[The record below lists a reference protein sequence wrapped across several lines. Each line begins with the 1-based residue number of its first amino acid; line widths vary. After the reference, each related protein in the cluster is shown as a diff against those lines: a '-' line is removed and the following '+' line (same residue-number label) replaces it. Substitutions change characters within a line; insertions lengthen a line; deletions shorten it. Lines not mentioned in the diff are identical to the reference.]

1 MMGVMIQ
8 AAFLVMIVL
17 VVRKVFGTKLH
28 IYVRYGLWLIV
39 ALRLLVPVNLIDSPF
54 SMLRVTG
61 IVAERLTQDGL
72 EKTEQEE
79 AGQSLIDS
87 SSLAVNWQTDEGQP
101 FTGENVMA
109 VNGDTST
116 NDDERQETDGVT
128 SEIGRAADSIGSLAA
143 SGSSNL
149 DSTVSPTGEDFQT
162 DHRILIQR
170 MIVRAIRAIWLIG
183 VLLVGGFLGVTHYR
197 FRRNLFRKREVWK
210 AGPSH
215 TILQMTE
222 NCRLPVYRVEK
233 LESPC
238 LVGLFSPAIYIGAD
252 IPTDAAEFQY
262 IIVHEETHYLHGDHI
277 WALLRAVLVSVYW
290 FHPFVWIAAAASARD
305 GELACDHGTVKRL
318 GQEERFAYGE
328 MILNLS
334 GCGGRRGIYSY
345 GTMLWSG
352 RSELRERVLQ
362 LTETGGSRRF
372 VGIVAAFLM
381 LVAAGCAFT
390 GAASGDE
397 RNGAASYME
406 SEDTFAGEI
415 VKEGDTTPPESE
427 EGNLPGGGSED
438 VGDGG
443 GESLGDVP
451 EQSRQVT
458 AQSAKIT
465 EDTPFGAD
473 GPCLDYAGNMMP
485 DGDSI
490 IIFHDY
496 FGLIVYDLRNREV
509 VRSLDLAAIGCDKTQ
524 GDDACQVAVSED
536 GGTVWLH
543 PRSKRYMYRYE
554 VGDDLLWQEPLV
566 KTFEIDLEGKTLYDH
581 YIVSE
586 DVTQKYKGWRSNYL
600 YEEYADEQ
608 GIHNAYIYLYVSEER
623 ELCLGSLNC
632 TWDDMEFMLFW
643 QNPPGIGDDPTA
655 EVKGF
660 SDTYGETEK
669 FPYNYEG
676 VVEQLR
682 IIYDVP
688 CDYSWIANTYV
699 TRIHPVTGEEQ
710 SHAGIDYAAEE
721 GTDIVAAADG
731 VVYETGYSDTYGNY
745 VVLLHSNGE
754 MTYYCQCLKVIVG
767 KDEQVKRG
775 QKIAAV
781 GSTGRST
788 GSHLH
793 FALSENGEFVNPEEY
808 MRDGSGSDAAD

>member
-1 MMGVMIQ
+1 MAERGIMMGVMIQ
-8 AAFLVMIVL
+8 AAFIVIIVL
-17 VVRKVFGTKLH
+17 AVRKMFGTKLH

-72 EKTEQEE
+72 EETEQEE
-79 AGQSLIDS
+79 AGKSLIGG
-87 SSLAVNWQTDEGQP
+87 SSLAVNWQADEGQP
-101 FTGENVMA
+101 FTGENVMV

-116 NDDERQETDGVT
+116 GDMT
-128 SEIGRAADSIGSLAA
+128 SENGRSVDSIGSLAA
-143 SGSSNL
+143 SGSSNP
-149 DSTVSPTGEDFQT
+149 DSAVLPTREDLQT

-170 MIVRAIRAIWLIG
+170 MVARAVCAIWLAG
-183 VLLVGGFLGVTHYR
+183 VLLVGGFLGVTHYC
-197 FRRNLFRKREVWK
+197 FRRSLFRKREIWN
-210 AGPSH
+210 ADLSH
-215 TILQMTE
+215 NILQTTE
-222 NCRLPVYRVEK
+222 KCRLPVYRVER
-233 LESPC
+233 LGSPC
-238 LVGLFSPAIYIGAD
+238 LVGLFSPTIYVGAD

-277 WALLRAVLVSVYW
+277 WALLRAALVSVYW

-318 GQEERFAYGE
+318 GEEERFAYGE
-328 MILNLS
+328 MILKLS
-334 GCGGRRGIYSY
+334 GCGGGRGIYSY

-352 RSELRERVLQ
+352 KSELRERVLR
-362 LTETGGSRRF
+362 LTETGGSRVF
-372 VGIVAAFLM
+372 AGIAAAALM

-390 GAASGDE
+390 GTMSGDE
-397 RNGAASYME
+397 KNGAASYME
-406 SEDTFAGEI
+406 SEDASAEGI
-415 VKEGDTTPPESE
+415 VKEGDTTPPDSE
-427 EGNLPGGGSED
+427 GGNLSGDGSKDVGGGD
-438 VGDGG
+438 

-458 AQSAKIT
+458 VQSAKIT

-473 GPCLDYAGNMMP
+473 GPCLDYAGNMTP
-485 DGDSI
+485 GGDSI

-554 VGDDLLWQEPLV
+554 VENDLLWQEPLV
-566 KTFEIDLEGKTLYDH
+566 KTFEIDLEGEILYDH

-586 DVTQKYKGWRSNYL
+586 DVTQKYKGWQSNYL
-600 YEEYADEQ
+600 YEEYEDEQ
-608 GIHNAYIYLYVSEER
+608 GIHTTYIYLYVSEGR

-643 QNPPGIGDDPTA
+643 QNLPGIGDDPTA
-655 EVKGF
+655 EVKGAPD
-660 SDTYGETEK
+660 SYGEIEE
-669 FPYNYEG
+669 FPYDYDG

-688 CDYSWIANTYV
+688 CDYSRIANTYV

-710 SHAGIDYAAEE
+710 LHAGIDYAAEE
-721 GTDIVAAADG
+721 GTDIIAAADG

-793 FALSENGEFVNPEEY
+793 FALSQNGEFVNPEEY

>member
-28 IYVRYGLWLIV
+28 VYVRYGLWLIV
-39 ALRLLVPVNLIDSPF
+39 ALRLLVPVNLMNSPF

-72 EKTEQEE
+72 KETEQEE
-79 AGQSLIDS
+79 AGQALIGDS
-87 SSLAVNWQTDEGQP
+87 SSVANWQTDEGQS
-101 FTGENVMA
+101 FTGENVKA
-109 VNGDTST
+109 VNSDTSSG
-116 NDDERQETDGVT
+116 DMT
-128 SEIGRAADSIGSLAA
+128 SENGYLADSIGSLAV
-143 SGSSNL
+143 SGSSNH
-149 DSTVSPTGEDFQT
+149 DSTVSLTGEDLQT

-170 MIVRAIRAIWLIG
+170 MIARVVCAVWLAG

-197 FRRNLFRKREVWK
+197 FRRRLFRKSEVWK
-210 AGPSH
+210 AGSSH
-215 TILQMTE
+215 NVLQMTAD
-222 NCRLPVYRVEK
+222 CRLPVYRVEK

-238 LVGLFSPAIYIGAD
+238 LVGLFSPAIYVGAD
-252 IPTDAAEFQY
+252 ILTDADEFQY

-318 GQEERFAYGE
+318 GEEERFAYGE
-328 MILNLS
+328 MILKLS
-334 GCGGRRGIYSY
+334 GCDGRRRIYSY
-345 GTMLWSG
+345 GTMLRTG
-352 RSELRERVLQ
+352 KSELRERVLR

-372 VGIVAAFLM
+372 VGIAAAFLM
-381 LVAAGCAFT
+381 FVAAGCAFT
-390 GAASGDE
+390 GAVSGDE
-397 RNGAASYME
+397 KDGAASYME
-406 SEDTFAGEI
+406 SEDVSAGEI
-415 VKEGDTTPPESE
+415 VEEGNTTAPGSE
-427 EGNLPGGGSED
+427 EGN
-438 VGDGG
+438 
-443 GESLGDVP
+443 
-451 EQSRQVT
+451 QVT
-458 AQSAKIT
+458 VQSAKIT

-473 GPCLDYAGNMMP
+473 GPCLDYAGNMTP

-496 FGLIVYDLRNREV
+496 FGMIVYDLRNREV

-554 VGDDLLWQEPLV
+554 VEDDLLWQEPLV
-566 KTFEIDLEGKTLYDH
+566 KTFEIDLEGETLYDH

-600 YEEYADEQ
+600 YEEYEDEQ
-608 GIHNAYIYLYVSEER
+608 GIHTTYIYLYVSEGR

-643 QNPPGIGDDPTA
+643 QNLPGIGDDPTA

-660 SDTYGETEK
+660 PDEYGETEE
-669 FPYNYEG
+669 FPYNYDG

-688 CDYSWIANTYV
+688 CDYSRIANTYV

-710 SHAGIDYAAEE
+710 LHAGIDYAAEE
-721 GTDIVAAADG
+721 GTDIIAAADG

-793 FALSENGEFVNPEEY
+793 FALSQNGEFVNPEEY
-808 MRDGSGSDAAD
+808 MRGGSESDAAD